1 MALNTTIE
9 TRILKTASAE
19 LQKISGASVRHSSMT
34 KHKEDNPDAVLEIK
48 FHKIRQEFFVE
59 IKNEVREHNI
69 KGWVEMVKTKKDQ
82 WLLIARYIPAPIK
95 EFLKK
100 HGYNYLEMTGNCFI
114 STDQL
119 FISINDREV
128 KHVLKKP
135 EGKLWKPTG
144 LKFLFVVLEDPG
156 MLASSQRAIAE
167 AAGIALGNISGL
179 LEELRLGGY
188 LVAEGKQEKLQ
199 QREKLMDRWVE
210 AFHMTLRP
218 RLIRDKFRFISAEKQ
233 KTWNEV
239 ELPGLYWSG
248 EPGAD
253 LYTNFLVPEYFMLYT
268 ALPTTELIKNL
279 KLIPDTNGNLTV
291 LDRFWG
297 EWNTREV
304 IPYAAPLLL
313 VYAELKNS
321 LDSRN
326 WELSEKIKSMLLN
339 GN

>member
-1 MALNTTIE
+1 MAINSNNE
-9 TRILKTASAE
+9 TQILKTANAE
-19 LQKISGASVRHSSMT
+19 LQKISGASIRHSSMT
-34 KHKEDNPDAVLEIK
+34 KHKEGNPAAILEIK
-48 FHKIRQEFFVE
+48 FRKTRQEFFVE
-59 IKNEVREHNI
+59 IKNEVREHTI
-69 KGWVEMVKTKKDQ
+69 KGWVELVRTKKDQ
-82 WLLIARYIPAPIK
+82 WLLVARYIPAPIK

-144 LKFLFVVLEDPG
+144 LKFLFVVLDDPG

-167 AAGIALGNISGL
+167 AAGIALGNISSF
-179 LEELRLGGY
+179 LEELRQSGY
-188 LVAEGKQEKLQ
+188 LVADGKLEKLQ
-199 QREKLMDRWVE
+199 HREKLVDRWVE

-218 RLIRDKFRFISAEKQ
+218 KLIRDKFRFISTEKQ
-233 KTWNEV
+233 KAWTEV

-253 LYTNFLVPEYFMLYT
+253 LYTNFLVPEHFMLYT
-268 ALPTTELIKNL
+268 ALPTTELIKDL
-279 KLIPDTNGNLTV
+279 KLIPDTNGNLAV
-291 LDRFWG
+291 LDKFWG
-297 EWNTREV
+297 EWKSETAV
-304 IPYAAPLLL
+304 PYAAPLLL

-326 WELSEKIKSMLLN
+326 WELAEKIKSMLLN